1 MNLNELADG
10 TRPHDM
16 TASDEFASLVSSAA
30 DLGVKHAGGVS
41 YRSRHTVVRGQR
53 LHFSEW
59 GEPDAPPLVL
69 LHGSNQSSHSWDLV
83 SLHFADRFHVYA
95 IDQRGHG
102 DSEWSRD
109 LDYRSDA
116 MALDAE
122 GFIRDVGID
131 SPIVFG
137 HSMGGRVTLKLAR
150 NAPGIAKALVI
161 VDSGPEMSAVGG
173 RMIRNFIQAN
183 REFDSLDEFLDNVS
197 RYDPYRSREHIAR
210 TAKYNLI
217 QRADGKF
224 ISKTDRRR
232 VEVEDSALDLD
243 DVASIELPTLV
254 VRGGNSNVLEA
265 DAAERFANALPN
277 GRWVEVPDCG
287 HNVHSQN
294 TTGFIEAVTPFL
306 DEHT

>member
-1 MNLNELADG
+1 MNLNELASG
-10 TRPHDM
+10 TRPFDM
-16 TASDEFASLVSSAA
+16 TSSDEFASLLTSAN
-30 DLGVKHAGGVS
+30 DLGIAHSPSVA

-59 GEPDAPPLVL
+59 GDPDAPALVF

-83 SLHFADRFHVYA
+83 SLHFADRFRVFA
-95 IDQRGHG
+95 VDQRGHG

-109 LDYRSDA
+109 LDYRSDT
-116 MALDAE
+116 MALDAAA
-122 GFIRDVGID
+122 FIEELEID
-131 SPIVFG
+131 DPIVFG

-150 NAPGIAKALVI
+150 NAPALVKALVI
-161 VDSGPEMSAVGG
+161 VDSGPEMSPIGG

-183 REFDSLDEFLDNVS
+183 REFDSLDEFLDNVT

-217 QRADGKF
+217 QRADGKL

-232 VEVEDSALDLD
+232 VEVEDSPLSLS
-243 DVASIELPTLV
+243 DVESIELPTLV
-254 VRGGNSNVLEA
+254 VRGRDSNVLEA
-265 DAAERFANALPN
+265 AAAERFAAALAN
-277 GRWVEVPDCG
+277 GKWVEVPDCG

-294 TTGFIEAVTPFL
+294 TIGFIDAVTPFL
-306 DEHT
+306 NDHS

>member
-183 REFDSLDEFLDNVS
+183 REFDSLDEF
-197 RYDPYRSREHIAR
+197 R
-210 TAKYNLI
+210 
-217 QRADGKF
+217 QRL
-224 ISKTDRRR
+224 
-232 VEVEDSALDLD
+232 ALRP
-243 DVASIELPTLV
+243 LPL
-254 VRGGNSNVLEA
+254 A
-265 DAAERFANALPN
+265 
-277 GRWVEVPDCG
+277 
-287 HNVHSQN
+287 
-294 TTGFIEAVTPFL
+294 
-306 DEHT
+306 